1 MIFTVR
7 FFYLLGLGLLPILLS
22 GFVPHLTVVAL
33 VYDAVLLTV
42 AAYDFLVTIP
52 RHGVEI
58 ARACEHILSI
68 GVHQT
73 VVLRLRNLSARAVR
87 VAVKDAPPI
96 TFARDGHVVSAT
108 LAPAAQAQYS
118 YTVRPTA
125 RGVFSFGNI
134 FCRIDG
140 RLGLT
145 RAQITVPAP
154 LEVKVYP
161 NVKQLSQVELALAHA
176 SMLQYGL
183 KPAHLLGEGTE
194 FESLRDYVPDD
205 DYRWID
211 WKATARRNRLTSR
224 EYETERNQRLII
236 AIDTGRLLGAKV
248 GDFTK
253 LDYAAN
259 AAALLA
265 QVGLSKGDLVGLLL
279 FANRIIAYLP
289 PDKGREHLSR
299 IVDFLHRAQSAR
311 VESDY
316 ALAFAHLARKNA
328 RRSLMIC
335 FTDLVDSEASKAL
348 IASMRHLAPRH
359 LPVCVT
365 ISDSDLMAAQTVT
378 PETAPA
384 AFELV
389 AAMELW
395 EDYQKAVRFLERQ
408 GALTVNVPANT
419 LTTAVINRYL
429 EVKRRGLL

>member
-1 MIFTVR
+1 MIFTAR
-7 FFYLLGLGLLPILLS
+7 FFYLLGAGLLPLFLS
-22 GFVPHLTVVAL
+22 GFLPHIAGVAL
-33 VYDAVLLTV
+33 LYDVLLLV
-42 AAYDFLVTIP
+42 AAAYDYFVTVP
-52 RHGVEI
+52 RKGVEI
-58 ARACEHILSI
+58 ARECEHILSI
-68 GVHQT
+68 GVHQPVT
-73 VVLRLRNLSARAVR
+73 LSLRNLSERTIR
-87 VAVKDAPPI
+87 LTVKDAPPVPFERERH
-96 TFARDGHVVSAT
+96 TVGAT
-108 LAPAAQAQYS
+108 LAPGTQARHTYI
-118 YTVRPTA
+118 VRPTS
-125 RGVFSFGNI
+125 RGVFGFGNI
-134 FCRIDG
+134 YYRLDG

-145 RAQITVPAP
+145 QAQFVVLAP

-161 NVKQLSQVELALAHA
+161 NVKQLSHVELALAHA

-183 KPAHLLGEGTE
+183 KPARLLGEGTE
-194 FESLRDYVPDD
+194 FESLRDYVRDD

-224 EYETERNQRLII
+224 EYETERNQRLLI
-236 AIDTGRLLGAKV
+236 AIDTGRLMGARV

-265 QVGLSKGDLVGLLL
+265 QIGLSKGDLVGLLL
-279 FANRIIAYLP
+279 FANRIVAYLP

-299 IVDFLHRAQSAR
+299 VVDFLHRAQSVR
-311 VESDY
+311 LESDY

-335 FTDLVDSEASKAL
+335 FTDLVDAEASKGL
-348 IASMRHLAPRH
+348 IAGMRHLAPRH

-365 ISDSDLMAAQTVT
+365 ISDSDLMAAQKVT

-395 EDYQKAVRFLERQ
+395 DDYQKAVRFLERQ
-408 GALTVNVPANT
+408 GALTVSVPANA
-419 LTTAVINRYL
+419 LTPAVINRYL
-429 EVKRRGLL
+429 DVKRRGLL

>member
-1 MIFTVR
+1 MIFTAR
-7 FFYLLGLGLLPILLS
+7 FFYLLGLGLLPIFLS
-22 GFVPHLTVVAL
+22 GWQPELLRVAV
-33 VYDAVLLTV
+33 VYDALLLGT
-42 AAYDFLVTIP
+42 AAYDYFLTIP
-52 RHGVEI
+52 RHGIELS
-58 ARACEHILSI
+58 RDCEHILSI
-68 GVHQT
+68 GVRQPVT
-73 VVLRLRNLSARAVR
+73 LRLRNRSARVVR
-87 VAVKDAPPI
+87 LTVKDSPPL
-96 TFARDGHVVSAT
+96 TFLREGHAVAAT
-108 LAPAAQAQYS
+108 LAPATEAQHS
-118 YTVRPTA
+118 YTVRPVA
-125 RGVFSFGNI
+125 RGVFRFGNLHY
-134 FCRIDG
+134 RVEG

-145 RAQITVPAP
+145 RAQFVLPAP
-154 LEVKVYP
+154 TEVKVYP

-183 KPAHLLGEGTE
+183 KPARLLGEGSE

-205 DYRWID
+205 DYRWVD
-211 WKATARRNRLTSR
+211 WKATAKRNRLTSR
-224 EYETERNQRLII
+224 EYESERNQRLII
-236 AIDTGRLLGAKV
+236 AMDTGRLMGAKV

-253 LDYAAN
+253 LDYAVN

-279 FANRIIAYLP
+279 FSNRIAAYLP

-311 VESDY
+311 LESDY

-328 RRSLMIC
+328 RRSLMVC
-335 FTDLVDSEASKAL
+335 FTDLVDAEASRSL
-348 IASMRHLAPRH
+348 IAGMRHLAPRH

-365 ISDSDLMAAQTVT
+365 ISDSDLMAAQKVA

-395 EDYQKAVRFLERQ
+395 DDYQKAVHFLERQ
-408 GALTVNVPANT
+408 GALTVSVPADA
-419 LTTAVINRYL
+419 LTPAVINRYL